1 MILRHDQED
10 HDMTDHRPRPGLF
23 SAFRHYAGKLQTFR
37 DDMRLTHFMYS
48 LPEDLRKDI
57 GWPDF
62 KADRCQRGK

>member
-1 MILRHDQED
+1 
-10 HDMTDHRPRPGLF
+10 MTDHRKSSGLF
-23 SAFRHYAGKLQTFR
+23 STVRHYAGKLQTLR

-62 KADRCQRGK
+62 KADRCERGR